1 MTIQDNEFFLGAL
14 YSSSSIP
21 DAIDK
26 YVEYLWSKADGKSYL
41 HANKLKEYRE
51 LFSPNIT
58 LKLRSIFDGC
68 YNELSEKL
76 PDLRFRISAR
86 RKSLISLEQ
95 KIRKNLSE
103 NKSLDLIRDML
114 GARIVLLNGTE
125 EDCYEVMDLL
135 ISLCLINGYTIC
147 EESLENK
154 VSPFIAANKDKLL
167 FLNQFYYGLTDYID
181 KPKANGYKSLHAVF
195 KNRAGRFFE
204 VQVRT
209 FEMHVSAAF
218 GSSNHEDYKKEKYQP
233 IELDQTKINMPGYFY
248 PLPSGSPM
256 DLIGL
261 QYSLEL
267 LQRNKTF

>member
-1 MTIQDNEFFLGAL
+1 MTDNEFFLGAI

-68 YNELSEKL
+68 YNELSENL
-76 PDLRFRISAR
+76 PELRFRISAR

-125 EDCYEVMDLL
+125 KDCYKVMDLL
-135 ISLCLINGYTIC
+135 IGLCLINGYTIC
-147 EESLENK
+147 EENLANT
-154 VSPFIAANKDKLL
+154 VSPFIAANKEKYL

-181 KPKANGYKSLHAVF
+181 KPKDNGYKSLHVVF

-209 FEMHVSAAF
+209 FEMHVAAAI
-218 GSSNHEDYKKEKYQP
+218 GCSNHEDYKKEKYEE
-233 IELDQTKINMPGYFY
+233 IKFDGEKIDMPGYY
-248 PLPSGSPM
+248 CPLPSGGSM

-267 LQRNKTF
+267 LNRNKTF